1 MTIANAGI
9 RNQLDAIVI
18 CETHLAGKQRPFIA
32 HNYTAFFKN
41 RSKFSSACK
50 GGVAI
55 MIENKLAQHTVM
67 VECGDSNSEEF
78 CAVKVNTFEPPVLIM
93 GIYGPQSS
101 VKKKEMDDFWTK
113 IRGIWKKYI
122 DQGCTVIIAGDLN
135 AAIGNSLGLTNN
147 HESKNRAG
155 ELLIE
160 AVEELQLQ
168 VLNKMEKSNQRT
180 HVDRSS
186 HGSSR
191 SLDYIITNN
200 MNACQETRI
209 DNELVAT
216 PYSVILNEEGDPAMR
231 KYSDHKTVMS
241 KFKFTPSQV
250 KNIIQKPKFIKDEI
264 SRAKYHLE
272 TEIIAQKGL
281 EMIQK
286 NTPSTKIANM
296 IGREVKKAC
305 FKSHKRIKP
314 NRKAEITEDEAVF
327 WKLIRMA
334 ENEVHN
340 LGRLK
345 LNNQIFQ
352 IRKKKQLMERGDPL
366 FSMNTKSGEIADT
379 REKIEDTILKHNEEI
394 LLRKEHSRTYAEI
407 HQMKVKVLETL
418 QETQIEI
425 FKSLTIEDYI
435 SVVDKIL
442 EKKKE
447 MFAEFIDSSP
457 KFKVMIFLYLKK
469 MYESEDI
476 PDSFKETELIALF
489 KKGNRQDA
497 SNYRFIHIKGW
508 LPRIFEMLIYQ
519 KIYVIFDKK
528 TPESQTGGCKMSDT
542 LEHLVM
548 IISILNQKVKVGKG
562 LILTLADIRKCFDR
576 LYLSDCQYW
585 LLKSGADPKAVKLL
599 TLLLSFNRLKLQG
612 SSSGKSFI
620 IEDGQGQGGVSVGRS
635 AAATISDTM
644 ERNVATHPCPIT
656 HNGVNIANLGYVD
669 DMATIDEDPEGTK
682 FSCKIIQEAFEE
694 LSLEAHPSKTV
705 HILCGAPNWI
715 QKMSE
720 DLKNNPAKIQGF
732 EVKIAKDEKYLGLKI
747 VTGDIN
753 DIIDANIKVKAS
765 KVHQV
770 ATEIRQEVRD
780 PRMEMIGSLK
790 ASALLLQSKV
800 IPILTY
806 GTEAWLN
813 VSPKQYEAM
822 ETIFK
827 DALVRVLS
835 LPNSTNYDSMLMEVS
850 NYHIEA
856 WMDSLKIKYFMK
868 KIHLKKAG
876 KLYRVLRED
885 IINRNEEGFIG
896 DITNLCKKYDI
907 PDVTL
912 NYLAPDFISETCKE
926 WSRMKSMRVT
936 LTLKKVPPMLTL
948 GKIYN
953 HHYEYTVFE
962 ARAITAL
969 RTGNLIF
976 KNWCPWEFSKK
987 NSGTKCMYP
996 PCPEK
1001 DSLLH
1006 VMECRFYRTKF
1017 EQVEG
1022 VTRDWANY
1030 LTRLNQERV
1039 SEFNQPLISCRGWS
1053 TVTQ

>member
-1 MTIANAGI
+1 
-9 RNQLDAIVI
+9 
-18 CETHLAGKQRPFIA
+18 
-32 HNYTAFFKN
+32 
-41 RSKFSSACK
+41 
-50 GGVAI
+50 
-55 MIENKLAQHTVM
+55 
-67 VECGDSNSEEF
+67 
-78 CAVKVNTFEPPVLIM
+78 
-93 GIYGPQSS
+93 
-101 VKKKEMDDFWTK
+101 
-113 IRGIWKKYI
+113 
-122 DQGCTVIIAGDLN
+122 
-135 AAIGNSLGLTNN
+135 
-147 HESKNRAG
+147 
-155 ELLIE
+155 
-160 AVEELQLQ
+160 
-168 VLNKMEKSNQRT
+168 
-180 HVDRSS
+180 
-186 HGSSR
+186 
-191 SLDYIITNN
+191 
-200 MNACQETRI
+200 
-209 DNELVAT
+209 
-216 PYSVILNEEGDPAMR
+216 
-231 KYSDHKTVMS
+231 
-241 KFKFTPSQV
+241 
-250 KNIIQKPKFIKDEI
+250 
-264 SRAKYHLE
+264 
-272 TEIIAQKGL
+272 
-281 EMIQK
+281 
-286 NTPSTKIANM
+286 
-296 IGREVKKAC
+296 
-305 FKSHKRIKP
+305 
-314 NRKAEITEDEAVF
+314 
-327 WKLIRMA
+327 
-334 ENEVHN
+334 
-340 LGRLK
+340 
-345 LNNQIFQ
+345 
-352 IRKKKQLMERGDPL
+352 MERGDPL
-366 FSMNTKSGEIADT
+366 FSMNTKTGEVADT

-394 LLRKEHSRTYAEI
+394 LMRKEHSRTYADI
-407 HQMKVKVLETL
+407 HQMKVKILETL
-418 QETQIEI
+418 QETQIEV

-435 SVVDKIL
+435 TVVDKIL

-447 MFAEFIDSSP
+447 MFSEFIDSSP

-548 IISILNQKVKVGKG
+548 IISTLNQKVNLGKG

-620 IEDGQGQGGVSVGRS
+620 IEDGQGQGGVTVGRS

-644 ERNVATHPCPIT
+644 ERNVATHPCPTI

-669 DMATIDEDPEGTK
+669 DTATIDEDPEGTK

-694 LSLEAHPSKTV
+694 LSLEAHSSKTV
-705 HILCGAPNWI
+705 HILCGNPKWI
-715 QKMSE
+715 QEMTE
-720 DLKNNPAKIQGF
+720 DLRKNPAKIQGF

-747 VTGDIN
+747 VTGDIK

-806 GTEAWLN
+806 GTEAWLRT
-813 VSPKQYEAM
+813 SPSQYEAM
-822 ETIFK
+822 EAIFK

-835 LPNSTNYDSMLMEVS
+835 LPNSTNYDSMLMEAS

-868 KIHLKKAG
+868 KIHLKKTG

-885 IINRNEEGFIG
+885 IINKNDEGFIG
-896 DITNLCKKYDI
+896 DIRNLCTKYDI

-912 NYLAPDFISETCKE
+912 NYLDPDFVGDACKE
-926 WSRMKSMRVT
+926 WSRRRSMMVT
-936 LTLKKVPPMLTL
+936 LSLKKVPPMLTL

-976 KNWCPWEFSKK
+976 KNWCPWEFLKK

-1001 DSLLH
+1001 DTLTH
-1006 VMECRFYRTKF
+1006 VMECKFYRTKF

-1030 LTRLNQERV
+1030 LTRLNRERI